1 MSLWVYESMSLWV
14 SESMS
19 LWVHGSTGPRVHGS
33 TSPRVHE
40 STGPRV
46 YKSKSPL
53 VWVQEVTSIKIG
65 FFVQRYFYK
74 RSVIETK
81 INMWR
86 TNYCREASVIR
97 TLIKRIKVH
106 ILLRQE
112 PITWAPACVT
122 VWTSVRRDL
131 PPEVYVTR
139 DFFLPLSKNLKISLG
154 HLNAVLSIGD
164 AFVFRIFLR
173 ETGSCCPLPCP
184 EVLLWFQW

>member
-1 MSLWVYESMSLWV
+1 MIIVLTVTSCISTKTLRLVLWVYESMSLWV
-14 SESMS
+14 SESTDPR
-19 LWVHGSTGPRVHGS
+19 VHGSTSPRVHESTGPRVHGSRVHGSTSPRFHESTSPRVHES

-53 VWVQEVTSIKIG
+53 VWVHEVTSIKIG

-97 TLIKRIKVH
+97 TLIKRKKFIFSCVRSP
-106 ILLRQE
+106 LLGPLLAWLCE
-112 PITWAPACVT
+112 PAWGVICLLKYTWPVT
-122 VWTSVRRDL
+122 
-131 PPEVYVTR
+131 
-139 DFFLPLSKNLKISLG
+139 FF
-154 HLNAVLSIGD
+154 
-164 AFVFRIFLR
+164 FR
-173 ETGSCCPLPCP
+173 
-184 EVLLWFQW
+184 

>member
-14 SESMS
+14 
-19 LWVHGSTGPRVHGS
+19 HGSTGPWVHES

-40 STGPRV
+40 FKSLLVQEST
-46 YKSKSPL
+46 SL
-53 VWVQEVTSIKIG
+53 WVHEVTSIKIG
-65 FFVQRYFYK
+65 FFVQRYLYK

-139 DFFLPLSKNLKISLG
+139 NFFLPLSKNLKISLG

-173 ETGSCCPLPCP
+173 ETRSCYPLPCP

>member
-1 MSLWVYESMSLWV
+1 MSLWVYESLS
-14 SESMS
+14 
-19 LWVHGSTGPRVHGS
+19 PRVHGS

-46 YKSKSPL
+46 HGSTGPRVYKSKSPL
-53 VWVQEVTSIKIG
+53 VWVHEVTSIKIG
-65 FFVQRYFYK
+65 FFEQRYHYK

-139 DFFLPLSKNLKISLG
+139 NFFLPLSKNLKIPLG

-173 ETGSCCPLPCP
+173 ETGSCYPLPCP